1 VSIFKKIKYEI
12 DNLIVS
18 KIILGEMMTFFYRTP
33 RLYFFQFIRVSGLT
47 ASIILLLSV
56 LLSSCVSSGGT
67 TETGKFATQGCIGG
81 VVIGGVAGAAIGG
94 KEGAIIGA
102 IGGCIAGLF
111 TGVYFAERKA
121 QYASKQRAII
131 EEIAWNKKMTA
142 KLRATNAELAKSI
155 KQYQAEV
162 QRINN
167 MRMNDKQ
174 RQMIKREE
182 KKKFR
187 QKFGVAV
194 ATAERVQEEVKIS
207 NTRYE
212 QYHETAQPAEL
223 AEWQNEIT
231 AFEQQGN
238 LLNQNV
244 NLLLSLNDSL

>member
-1 VSIFKKIKYEI
+1 MNFVYP
-12 DNLIVS
+12 
-18 KIILGEMMTFFYRTP
+18 TR

-47 ASIILLLSV
+47 ASIILLLSAI
-56 LLSSCVSSGGT
+56 LTSCVSSGGT
-67 TETGKFATQGCIGG
+67 KETTKFATQGCIGG
-81 VVIGGVAGAAIGG
+81 VVVGGAAGAAIGG

-121 QYASKQRAII
+121 QYADKQRAIM
-131 EEIAWNKKMTA
+131 EEIAWNKKMAA

-155 KQYQAEV
+155 KQYKAEV

-182 KKKFR
+182 KKKFQ
-187 QKFGVAV
+187 QKFGVAIAV
-194 ATAERVQEEVKIS
+194 AEQAKTEVKIS
-207 NTRYE
+207 KTRYE
-212 QYHETAQPAEL
+212 QYHDTAKPEEL
-223 AEWQNEIT
+223 AEWQNGIS